1 MANIDHD
8 RKRITAVLLFY
19 GPPGAGKTTSLYALA
34 RHLPPGTHGKVAP
47 LQQGDERLL
56 RLDYRPHDHE
66 MVYGYQL
73 SFRLVTSPE
82 QMDVDLVRP
91 VLAAADAVM
100 FVADS
105 ASNSLN
111 ANLSAME
118 QLDRMALSCGRRLD
132 DLPIVFMYN
141 KRDLRDA
148 LEIRLLEKRLNRFG
162 SNYLAASAIRGQG
175 VLEALQRL
183 TATVAVQL
191 RTELAGAPGVTES
204 TSSTQA
210 HGTSYDQA
218 RAMQEQG
225 QDMDDVTAVSVE
237 RGAAG
242 VASWQGQN
250 EGSDDHTE
258 VNPSGV
264 GWEIDAAPP
273 AAPPSPP
280 RQSRTR
286 PAPQQQYGQPHQPEP
301 FDDRGGRPGF
311 GSRPESGTDSFR
323 SVSQRRAPRQQQRQ
337 APPPN
342 PVYADQS
349 WRTPEAFADIASDDH
364 TMPYMDFEQEVGE
377 LPQAGEVS
385 PVQGRPQDRR
395 SGPASAT
402 SLRRP
407 PSAGRGPEYR
417 APQSAPQRGR
427 HATDGRSAPGSH
439 PSARRVDSSRITGSM
454 RNVGNQASGHG
465 YADSSIRNVP
475 SSGSIRNVPSSG
487 SIRNVPSSASIR
499 NVAGHVPHAHQGQPR
514 AHQGQPRAHQGQP
527 HAHQGQAPPPQPQ
540 STPRQPQGN
549 QGGQSSFTKT
559 MAINALGRE
568 AEPWEVGI
576 EHSGHQVQLMAPDL
590 SGYVVSRIGTPK
602 AASRRTV
609 RIPVR
614 ATHMD
619 TLVPQDFLLDIEFRG
634 GAGTRPAI
642 SARKNVPEDDSKT
655 VPRSWFIL
663 AVGALVV
670 GAIIFMIAQ

>member
-1 MANIDHD
+1 MANIDHE

-19 GPPGAGKTTSLYALA
+19 GPAGAGKTTSLYALA

-47 LQQGDERLL
+47 LQQGDDRLL

-73 SFRLVTSPE
+73 SFRLVTCPG

-111 ANLSAME
+111 ANLSAIE
-118 QLDRMALSCGRRLD
+118 ELDRMSRSCGRRLD

-148 LEIRLLEKRLNRFG
+148 LEIRLLENRLNRFG

-191 RTELAGAPGVTES
+191 RTELASAPGVKGNTAS
-204 TSSTQA
+204 TVA
-210 HGTSYDQA
+210 HGTTYDDA
-218 RAMQEQG
+218 RAMHEQS

-237 RGAAG
+237 RGPAAP
-242 VASWQGQN
+242 ASWDAPPN
-250 EGSDDHTE
+250 LGSDDRTE
-258 VNPSGV
+258 VNPAGG
-264 GWEIDAAPP
+264 GWEVDEALP
-273 AAPPSPP
+273 AARSGPPSHGSM
-280 RQSRTR
+280 RA
-286 PAPQQQYGQPHQPEP
+286 APQQYGSQPQQYGSQPQQYGS
-301 FDDRGGRPGF
+301 GGSARPAF
-311 GSRPESGTDSFR
+311 GASGGSGSFR
-323 SVSQRRAPRQQQRQ
+323 SEPQQRQSQRQ
-337 APPPN
+337 APPQN
-342 PVYADQS
+342 PVYGDQS
-349 WRTPEAFADIASDDH
+349 WRTPDAFADIDSDDH
-364 TMPYMDFEQEVGE
+364 TMPYMDFDQEVGDV
-377 LPQAGEVS
+377 PQDEQPLHSGG
-385 PVQGRPQDRR
+385 PVASDRR

-407 PSAGRGPEYR
+407 SSSPRGPAHR
-417 APQSAPQRGR
+417 APQRGR
-427 HATDGRSAPGSH
+427 PMAGGRAGFEAR
-439 PSARRVDSSRITGSM
+439 PSGARRVDPARVSGSM
-454 RNVGNQASGHG
+454 RNVPSSN
-465 YADSSIRNVP
+465 SIRGVGGFARGNSH

-487 SIRNVPSSASIR
+487 SIRNVPSS
-499 NVAGHVPHAHQGQPR
+499 GGMR
-514 AHQGQPRAHQGQP
+514 APQ
-527 HAHQGQAPPPQPQ
+527 PPPQQ
-540 STPRQPQGN
+540 EQQPQPN
-549 QGGQSSFTKT
+549 QGGQGSFTKT

-568 AEPWEVGI
+568 SEAWEVGI
-576 EHSGHQVQLMAPDL
+576 EHSGHQVKLVAPDL

-619 TLVPQDFLLDIEFRG
+619 TLVPQDFILDVEFRG
-634 GAGTRPAI
+634 GAAGSPAV
-642 SARKNVPEDDSKT
+642 SARKTPVGSDRRSVPLYVYILT
-655 VPRSWFIL
+655 VGFL
-663 AVGALVV
+663 LVV
-670 GAIIFMIAQ
+670 MAILWAGLYLDA

>member
-73 SFRLVTSPE
+73 SFRLVTCPH

-91 VLAAADAVM
+91 VLAAADALM

-111 ANLSAME
+111 ANVTAME
-118 QLDRMALSCGRRLD
+118 ELDRMAGSCGRRLD

-148 LEIRLLEKRLNRFG
+148 LEIRLLENRLNRFG

-191 RTELAGAPGVTES
+191 RTELASAPGVKGNTAS
-204 TSSTQA
+204 TVS
-210 HGTSYDQA
+210 HGTTYDQA
-218 RAMQEQG
+218 QAMNEQG

-237 RGAAG
+237 RGPSGPVPWEAQS
-242 VASWQGQN
+242 V
-250 EGSDDHTE
+250 GSDDHTD

-264 GWEIDAAPP
+264 GWEVDAGLP
-273 AAPPSPP
+273 AAPQPSPSQ
-280 RQSRTR
+280 RSVR
-286 PAPQQQYGQPHQPEP
+286 PAPQQRVQKSQPEQ
-301 FDDRGGRPGF
+301 FGSGSRPGF
-311 GSRPESGTDSFR
+311 SSPSGDGSGAFR
-323 SVSQRRAPRQQQRQ
+323 IVSQRQPPRQSQRQPPRQSQRQ
-337 APPPN
+337 APPPA
-342 PVYADQS
+342 PVYSDQS
-349 WRTPEAFADIASDDH
+349 WRTPEAFADIDPADH
-364 TMPYMDFEQEVGE
+364 TMPYMDFDQEVGD
-377 LPQAGEVS
+377 LPQDEN
-385 PVQGRPQDRR
+385 PRPMQSAAKGRR

-402 SLRRP
+402 SMRRP
-407 PSAGRGPEYR
+407 SGSPRGPEHR
-417 APQSAPQRGR
+417 GPQRGR
-427 HATDGRSAPGSH
+427 PMPDDRHAFDTHGSV
-439 PSARRVDSSRITGSM
+439 RRVDSAL
-454 RNVGNQASGHG
+454 VSG
-465 YADSSIRNVP
+465 SIRREP

-499 NVAGHVPHAHQGQPR
+499 SVPSSVHD
-514 AHQGQPRAHQGQP
+514 
-527 HAHQGQAPPPQPQ
+527 APKQQ
-540 STPRQPQGN
+540 QQTN
-549 QGGQSSFTKT
+549 QGGQGSFTKT
-559 MAINALGRE
+559 MTINALGRE
-568 AEPWEVGI
+568 AEAWEVGI
-576 EHSGHQVQLMAPDL
+576 EHSGHQVKLLAPDL

-619 TLVPQDFLLDIEFRG
+619 TLVPQDFILDVEFRG
-634 GAGTRPAI
+634 GSGRSPAV
-642 SARKNVPEDDSKT
+642 SARKTTPQQQGRSVPL
-655 VPRSWFIL
+655 SWFMLALGLAIVIITIL
-663 AVGALVV
+663 WSGLYLN
-670 GAIIFMIAQ
+670 G